1 MSKVALITG
10 VTGQDGSYLAELLL
24 EKGYEV
30 HGIKRRA
37 SSFNTERVDHIYQDP
52 HSGNP
57 KFHLH
62 YGDLTDSSN
71 LTRILQEV
79 QPDEVYNLGA
89 MSHVAVSFDSPEYTA
104 DVDAIGTLRLLEAI
118 RFLGLE
124 KKTRFYQA
132 STSELYGLVQEIPQ
146 KESTPFYPRSPY
158 AVAKLYAYWITVN
171 YRESY
176 GMYACNGILF
186 NHESPRR
193 GETFVTRKI
202 TRAIA
207 NIAQGLESCLYL
219 GNMDSL
225 RDWGHAK
232 DYVRMQWMMLQQ
244 DKPEDFVI
252 ATGVQYSVRQFVEMA
267 AAQLGIKLRFEGEG
281 VNEKGIVVSVTGHDA
296 PGVKPGDV
304 MIAVDPRYF
313 RPAEVE
319 TLLGDPAKAHE
330 KLGWKP
336 EITLRQ
342 MIAGV
347 LRMKTQRIFGAGHRG
362 MVGSAIVRQ
371 LSQRNNVELVLRTRD
386 QLNLLDASAVQAFFA
401 AERIDQVYLAAA
413 KVGGIVANNTYPADF
428 IYENMMI
435 ESNIIHAAHL
445 HNVNKLLFLGSSCI
459 YPKQATQPIA
469 ESELLQGTLE
479 PTNEPYAIAKI
490 AGIKLCESYN
500 RQYGR
505 DYRSVMPTNLYG
517 PHDNFHP
524 SNSHVIPALLR
535 RFHEARG
542 QNAPDVVVWGSGTP
556 MREFLHV
563 DDMAAA
569 SIHVMELA
577 QEVLQEYTQ
586 PMLSHINV
594 GTGVDCTIRELAQTI
609 AEVVG
614 YKGRVVFDASK
625 PDGTPRK
632 LLDVTRLHQLGWY
645 HEISL
650 QAGLASTYQWFLEN
664 QQRYRG

>member
-1 MSKVALITG
+1 
-10 VTGQDGSYLAELLL
+10 
-24 EKGYEV
+24 
-30 HGIKRRA
+30 
-37 SSFNTERVDHIYQDP
+37 
-52 HSGNP
+52 
-57 KFHLH
+57 
-62 YGDLTDSSN
+62 
-71 LTRILQEV
+71 
-79 QPDEVYNLGA
+79 
-89 MSHVAVSFDSPEYTA
+89 
-104 DVDAIGTLRLLEAI
+104 
-118 RFLGLE
+118 
-124 KKTRFYQA
+124 
-132 STSELYGLVQEIPQ
+132 
-146 KESTPFYPRSPY
+146 
-158 AVAKLYAYWITVN
+158 
-171 YRESY
+171 
-176 GMYACNGILF
+176 
-186 NHESPRR
+186 
-193 GETFVTRKI
+193 
-202 TRAIA
+202 
-207 NIAQGLESCLYL
+207 
-219 GNMDSL
+219 
-225 RDWGHAK
+225 
-232 DYVRMQWMMLQQ
+232 
-244 DKPEDFVI
+244 
-252 ATGVQYSVRQFVEMA
+252 
-267 AAQLGIKLRFEGEG
+267 
-281 VNEKGIVVSVTGHDA
+281 
-296 PGVKPGDV
+296 
-304 MIAVDPRYF
+304 
-313 RPAEVE
+313 
-319 TLLGDPAKAHE
+319 
-330 KLGWKP
+330 
-336 EITLRQ
+336 
-342 MIAGV
+342 
-347 LRMKTQRIFGAGHRG
+347 MKTQRIFVAGHRG
-362 MVGSAIVRQ
+362 MVGAAIVRQ
-371 LSQRNNVELVLRTRD
+371 LAQRDNVELVLRTRD
-386 QLNLLDASAVQAFFA
+386 QLNLLDAGAVQAFFA

-469 ESELLQGTLE
+469 ESELLQGALE

-500 RQYGR
+500 RQYGC

-535 RFHEARG
+535 RFHEARE
-542 QNAPDVVVWGSGTP
+542 QNTPDVVVWGSGTP

-609 AEVVG
+609 AQVVG

-650 QAGLASTYQWFLEN
+650 EAGLASTYQWFLEN